1 MTAGNKFTAGPAVVL
16 ANFLRAG
23 RTTLYP
29 ILVQPACV
37 LLDLAYIGFVD
48 GQESTIY
55 HTLLPVGRRQLW
67 IIISSQN
74 MLSTL
79 PSAPQNCV
87 SNCILQL
94 LWWGV
99 SWNTTPFLLFCNSHG
114 HPLLSA
120 AMLSIFF
127 ALPSVHF
134 LHILAI
140 ALIFNFI
147 FFNAFP
153 LWKIWVTCD
162 VGDLLVGVISF
173 WEKVD

>member
-67 IIISSQN
+67 IIISSQICCLPCHQHPKIVLATAYYN
-74 MLSTL
+74 CFGEGFHGIPPHSCSSAILMGTLCCLPPCSLSSSLCPPFISCIFL
-79 PSAPQNCV
+79 PSP
-87 SNCILQL
+87 SYSI
-94 LWWGV
+94 
-99 SWNTTPFLLFCNSHG
+99 SFFLTHFSYGRYGLH
-114 HPLLSA
+114 
-120 AMLSIFF
+120 AMLAICLF
-127 ALPSVHF
+127 A
-134 LHILAI
+134 
-140 ALIFNFI
+140 
-147 FFNAFP
+147 
-153 LWKIWVTCD
+153 
-162 VGDLLVGVISF
+162 
-173 WEKVD
+173 